1 MNLDFLDLKLDGDR
15 GYYIFGVGS
24 SLTGMEILFSNFFQF
39 L

>member
-24 SLTGMEILFSNFFQF
+24 SLTVVI
-39 L
+39 

>member
-24 SLTGMEILFSNFFQF
+24 SLTIVV
-39 L
+39 